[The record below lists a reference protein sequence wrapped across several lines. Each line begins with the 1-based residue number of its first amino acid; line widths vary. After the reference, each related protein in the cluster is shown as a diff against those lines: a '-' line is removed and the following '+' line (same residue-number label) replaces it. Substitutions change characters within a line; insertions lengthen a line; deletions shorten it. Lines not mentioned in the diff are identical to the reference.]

1 MIQMDPEMAEIFRK
15 SQAVSSKLNS
25 STLFLIKI
33 FCYSLQGSV
42 CQPALICFKEKENQE
57 TYWRGRSWGKN
68 EVAADRCE
76 TCQLRGY
83 ASEGED
89 DGGSKVDDI
98 IKFLNGEVKQKL
110 DEINTSVVEIKDVL
124 ATQNQLAELS
134 GLSHSALSKIENN
147 QLSPTFESILKIVGG
162 LNIDVSDLLT
172 SIKNET
178 PRTRQVFTRKGR
190 GEIHETENYQ
200 YETLCNGIINKK
212 MIPIVTKVKS
222 HSLQK
227 FGEMI
232 RHSGEELF
240 YVLEGTVDLIT
251 EHYASVKLEQ
261 GDCAYFDSS
270 MGHACISTGEKDAL
284 IFWVSTPS

>member
-1 MIQMDPEMAEIFRK
+1 MDTTFQGILRKNVGITAENKIPEK
-15 SQAVSSKLNS
+15 YHS
-25 STLFLIKI
+25 
-33 FCYSLQGSV
+33 
-42 CQPALICFKEKENQE
+42 ENLGQ
-57 TYWRGRSWGKN
+57 RVR
-68 EVAADRCE
+68 
-76 TCQLRGY
+76 QLRAERG
-83 ASEGED
+83 
-89 DGGSKVDDI
+89 
-98 IKFLNGEVKQKL
+98 F
-110 DEINTSVVEIKDVL
+110 
-124 ATQNQLAELS
+124 TQNQLAELS

-147 QLSPTFESILKIVGG
+147 QLSPTFESILKIVEG

-178 PRTRQVFTRKGR
+178 PRTRQVFTRKGK
-190 GEIHETENYQ
+190 GEIHETENYK